1 MPFGNDF
8 FSLENV
14 SSMNKLKKDE
24 HRFNFQSQNVNACAS
39 HFLKGSAVKRIKA
52 KWPLDPRSC
61 LRLPTPELLI

>member
-24 HRFNFQSQNVNACAS
+24 HRFNFQSQNVLLVLHIS
-39 HFLKGSAVKRIKA
+39 VKLHIKA
-52 KWPLDPRSC
+52 KWRLEPRAC
-61 LRLPTPELLI
+61 LRLPSPELLI